1 MVDGLPTGLILA
13 PTQGATVSS
22 PVQIDGSGTASEGTI
37 SWEVRKN
44 GVVVK
49 SGHTQGG
56 SMGTFGP
63 FHASVKLPAGDYE
76 LTAFESSAQDGSPI
90 HIDTKNFTVK

>member
-1 MVDGLPTGLILA
+1 M
-13 PTQGATVSS
+13 SS
-22 PVQIDGSGTASEGTI
+22 PVQIDGYGTAFEATI

-49 SGHTQGG
+49 HGHTQGG
-56 SMGTFGP
+56 ANGEFGE
-63 FHASVKLPAGDYE
+63 FHTSVKLPAGDYE
-76 LTAFESSAQDGSPI
+76 LSALEFSAKDGSPI